1 MITKGNKWVKCGL
14 QRVKLPNDYVKV
26 EKKRKDLLKRFFCF
40 FSNVYFTD
48 QSIMRSKEPM
58 KLNF

>member
-26 EKKRKDLLKRFFCF
+26 EKKRKDLLKRFF
-40 FSNVYFTD
+40 
-48 QSIMRSKEPM
+48 
-58 KLNF
+58 

>member
-26 EKKRKDLLKRFFCF
+26 EKKRKELLKRFSDNAQMCILQTR
-40 FSNVYFTD
+40 V
-48 QSIMRSKEPM
+48 
-58 KLNF
+58 